1 MGSGVYEYQ
10 TEDDPSYLERKA
22 LSHTFGE
29 AIADKTCRALLEEA
43 IPASMFAP
51 MREFGTER
59 PLSNAVEAMPQYA
72 ELFIKVAHLLEDK

>member
-1 MGSGVYEYQ
+1 
-10 TEDDPSYLERKA
+10 
-22 LSHTFGE
+22 
-29 AIADKTCRALLEEA
+29 
-43 IPASMFAP
+43 MFAP

>member
-1 MGSGVYEYQ
+1 MLFRSYEYE
-10 TEDDPSYLERKA
+10 TDDDPSYLERRA

-29 AIADKTCRALLEEA
+29 AIADETCRALLEEA
-43 IPASMFAP
+43 IPSSMFAP